1 MPVGYVFVGNPGGHV
16 EHNDTALALDVITIS
31 QPTEFFLPGC
41 VPNVEAD
48 VTKVGM
54 KVEWV
59 DLNTKSGCLNRSVY
73 DCGVW
78 NGVTKPVAK
87 APSLWPGWMELITHQ
102 CTSFQTR
109 RSYDA
114 VRYHEHV
121 HSEVALGV

>member
-31 QPTEFFLPGC
+31 QPTEFFLPGR
-41 VPNVEAD
+41 VPNVKAD
-48 VTKVGM
+48 VTKVGV
-54 KVEWV
+54 KVERV
-59 DLNTKSGCLNRSVY
+59 DLNTKSGWLNRSVY
-73 DCGVW
+73 ELRSVEPGDQACG
-78 NGVTKPVAK
+78 KSAEFVA
-87 APSLWPGWMELITHQ
+87 WWMELITHQ